1 MSRKKLIAGGIILLA
16 VVAAVASLSTS
27 SRPSMA
33 LGKEAVGVIS
43 IEGTIMGGRQSV
55 FDAAAAS
62 ENIMSQVRAA
72 AKDPSVK
79 AVVLRINSPGG
90 GVAATQEITRE
101 LEKFQATGKPL
112 VVSMGDSAA
121 SGGYW
126 IAAGADKIF
135 ANEGTL
141 TGSIGVIMTLQNLE
155 ELYEKIG
162 LDFEV
167 FKSGPYKDIGSSS
180 REMTQAEK
188 KIMQDMVDE
197 IFAEFVDVVAAG
209 RDLPRQEVEQLAT
222 GRIFTGKQALE
233 AKLID
238 AIGNYYDAVQEAGKM
253 AGIEGEPSIKTFG
266 EKNLLNSLLQGR
278 LKGLNFIDYL
288 SGSGTGTDSTVNGP
302 MLLAIPNSPY

>member
-16 VVAAVASLSTS
+16 LVAAAASLSTS
-27 SRPSMA
+27 PSSSMA
-33 LGKEAVGVIS
+33 SGKDMVGVITV
-43 IEGTIMGGRQSV
+43 EGTIMGGQQSLV
-55 FDAAAAS
+55 SAIAGS
-62 ENIMSQVRAA
+62 ETVMSHIRAA

-90 GVAATQEITRE
+90 GVAAAQEITRE
-101 LEKFQATGKPL
+101 LEKLQATGKPL
-112 VVSMGDSAA
+112 VVSMGDTAA

-167 FKSGPYKDIGSSS
+167 FKSGPYKDIGSSN
-180 REMTQAEK
+180 REVTQAEK
-188 KIMQDMVDE
+188 EILQGMVDE
-197 IFAEFVDVVAAG
+197 IFAEFVDVVAEG
-209 RDLPRQEVEQLAT
+209 RKLPRQDVERLAT
-222 GRIFTGKQALE
+222 GRIYTGKQALE
-233 AKLID
+233 AKLVD
-238 AIGNYYDAVQEAGKM
+238 EIGNYYDAVQEAAKM

-266 EKNLLNSLLQGR
+266 EKKLLNSLLQGG
-278 LKGLNFIDYL
+278 LKKFSVSDYL
-288 SGSGTGTDSTVNGP
+288 SGLGKGADLFIAGP
-302 MLLAIPNSPY
+302 MLLVVPSSPY